1 MAIHWDIDS
10 LQQIFVATA
19 EGDVTRAEVDAMLNA
34 LEAAGATSYC
44 KLFDARAATTRLDT
58 EELLAIGAR
67 IRSLQHGAVG
77 PLAFVMQKHR
87 LGRLARILGILAT
100 AHRPMRLFEQLEPAR
115 RWLEGQPP
123 ADVAAD

>member
-1 MAIHWDIDS
+1 MPVHWDIDT
-10 LQQIFVATA
+10 LRQLFVVTA
-19 EGDVTRAEVDAMLNA
+19 EGDVTRADIDDMLDA
-34 LEAAGATSYC
+34 LEDAGATRYC
-44 KLFDARAATTRLDT
+44 KLFDATEATTRMDT

-87 LGRLARILGILAT
+87 LGRLARLLGILA
-100 AHRPMRLFEQLEPAR
+100 AARRPMRLFEQSEPAR

-123 ADVAAD
+123 AAVAAD